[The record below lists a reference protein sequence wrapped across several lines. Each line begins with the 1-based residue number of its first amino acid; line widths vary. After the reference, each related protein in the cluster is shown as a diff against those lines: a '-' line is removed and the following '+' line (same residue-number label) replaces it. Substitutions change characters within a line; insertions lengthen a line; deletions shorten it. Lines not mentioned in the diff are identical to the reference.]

1 MNEDPTRLMDYDD
14 EPPRRRR
21 PPQQPKGNLR
31 LVVLVMGVVIFGLL
45 IGLIAS
51 CGGGETKTV
60 TQTRTIIE
68 EVPAKTPEKATEGEG
83 EGEEG
88 EEGEGSEESA
98 EEQELREIEEAEAAE
113 AETGG
118 IEEAEPTQEE
128 LELQEIEEAE
138 AAEEGQIFEEA
149 EGGGVGAE

>member
-1 MNEDPTRLMDYDD
+1 MNEDPTRLLDYGD

-60 TQTRTIIE
+60 TQTRTITE
-68 EVPAKTPEKATEGEG
+68 EVPAKTSPENGTG

-88 EEGEGSEESA
+88 EEGAEEGTEGEGEETSEGEESSEA
-98 EEQELREIEEAEAAE
+98 QEIQEIEEAREIQEIEEAEAAE
-113 AETGG
+113 AELGG
-118 IEEAEPTQEE
+118 GEETPEGGF
-128 LELQEIEEAE
+128 
-138 AAEEGQIFEEA
+138 EEGTE
-149 EGGGVGAE
+149 